1 MRPSAS
7 AKPPWR
13 TFAHYCSRRTPLCS
27 SVALSHENDRQ
38 HEGSKISIIQKIGA
52 AFGSAAV
59 ILLVGL
65 VSVLT
70 VRGALHEMEG
80 VDRRLEVVAGASA
93 VLADL
98 TDAETGQRGFII
110 TGDERYL
117 DPFIAARGRIDDDL
131 IRLRAVISEPEQ
143 SRRVD
148 SLEALAAVKLSE
160 LDSTLVLRRTFGYD
174 SASARVRTHR
184 GKATMDKV
192 RAVEGRLDSAERRFL
207 AEHVR
212 GRDRAVRNAFV
223 AIVAGSIVAFLLA
236 VFITRALRQDVL
248 KQLRLQDQLREQ
260 ARELEVQV
268 EEAQALGE
276 ELEQTNEQLQD
287 ATTEAEEAR
296 SLAEHAR
303 DQIAESARSLEM
315 QAQVIAS
322 MREGVSVSDESGTI
336 IFTNAAEDEMF
347 GYARGELV
355 GKHVTVQNTYP
366 PEENQRIVAS
376 VIAQL
381 KTTGTW
387 EGDWDNVRKDGTTF
401 VTRSRITAMV
411 HKGRSYWVCVQ
422 EDITEERRAE
432 QRRSFLVETSRILA
446 TSLGDERLLATV
458 TRHCVPFIAD
468 YCSIDVLTADGDIRR
483 IETAHV
489 DPQKESIVRDL
500 WHRYP
505 YYASENV
512 GVPQVIRTGE
522 PLFNPSIAEPE
533 IDRFARNAEHR
544 QLLRAL
550 SPRSYICVP
559 LQARGTIYGAI
570 SLVMSDS
577 GRRYTPGD
585 LELAMELARRA
596 AVAID
601 NSRLYDAEHRA
612 RKTAEEAEVAARAA
626 NQAKSDFL
634 ATMSHEIRTPINA
647 IIGYAQLLELGLYG
661 SPTDDQRH
669 QLTRIGASAQH
680 LLGLVNEVLDLAK
693 VESGTLVVERDAVL
707 ASETADAALGLIRPQ
722 ATAKRIS
729 LPDTCDGPT
738 SAVYYAD
745 EHRVRQVV
753 TNLLANAVKFT
764 DPGGRVTVTCG
775 VVRSVPDGVVVQ
787 GNGLAVVI
795 RVEDTG
801 AGIEQQQLERIFEPF
816 TQAQSGYTREK
827 TGAGLG
833 LSISRRLARLMGGDV
848 TVESTLGVGSV
859 FTLWLPPADDAVART
874 AAPNVSTGTPASHD
888 GMAPGGRRAGL
899 VIAGDIMIAQA
910 REIVHDWMEH
920 LRSSVLPER
929 ASQLDDVQ
937 LEDHAATMLTD
948 IGLAMRTVG
957 ASVSDSAENMRDGN
971 EILRVIAER
980 HGAQRNRLGW
990 SEEEI
995 DAEVVSLRG
1004 VIDAVLLRTMTDQ
1017 SDEVRRSIPEVQTLL
1032 SQLLEQAARVSRRA
1046 FRVAAAASQR

>member
-1 MRPSAS
+1 
-7 AKPPWR
+7 
-13 TFAHYCSRRTPLCS
+13 
-27 SVALSHENDRQ
+27 V
-38 HEGSKISIIQKIGA
+38 

-70 VRGALHEMEG
+70 VRGALREMTG
-80 VDRRLEVVAGASA
+80 VDRRLEVVVRASA

-110 TGDERYL
+110 TGDEHYL
-117 DPFIAARGRIDDDL
+117 EPFTAARGRIDNDL
-131 IRLRAVISEPEQ
+131 ASLRAVISEPEQ
-143 SRRVD
+143 VRRVD
-148 SLEALAAVKLSE
+148 SLETLAAVKLSE
-160 LDSTLVLRRTFGYD
+160 LDSTLVLRRKFGYD
-174 SASARVRTHR
+174 SAAARVRTHR
-184 GKATMDKV
+184 GKATMDKA
-192 RAVEGRLDSAERRFL
+192 RAVEARLDSAERRFL

-212 GRDRAVRNAFV
+212 DRDRAVRNAFV
-223 AIVAGSIVAFLLA
+223 AIVAGSIIAFLLA

-248 KQLRLQDQLREQ
+248 AQLRLQEQLREQ

-268 EEAQALGE
+268 EEAQALSE
-276 ELEQTNEQLQD
+276 ELEQTNEQLQE
-287 ATTEAEEAR
+287 ATTESEEAR
-296 SLAEHAR
+296 ALAESAR

-315 QAQVIAS
+315 QAQVLAS
-322 MREGVSVSDESGTI
+322 MREGVSVTDESGTI

-347 GYARGELV
+347 GYAPGELV

-366 PEENQRIVAS
+366 PEENQRIVAN

-381 KTTGTW
+381 KATGAW
-387 EGDWDNVRKDGTTF
+387 EGDWDNVRKDGTPF
-401 VTRSRITAMV
+401 VTRARITAMM

-432 QRRSFLVETSRILA
+432 QRRAFLAETSRVLA
-446 TSLGDERLLATV
+446 TPLGDERVLATV

-468 YCSIDVLTADGDIRR
+468 YCSIDVLTPNGEIRR
-483 IETAHV
+483 VETAHV
-489 DPQKESIVRDL
+489 DPEKEAIVRDL

-505 YYASENV
+505 YHASENV
-512 GVPQVIRTGE
+512 GVPHVIRTGE
-522 PLFNPSIAEPE
+522 PLFNPTIAEAE
-533 IDRFARNAEHR
+533 VDRFARNAEHR
-544 QLLRAL
+544 ALLRAL
-550 SPRSYICVP
+550 SPRSYMCVP
-559 LQARGTIYGAI
+559 LQARGMVYGAI

-585 LELAMELARRA
+585 LELAIELARRA

-661 SPTDDQRH
+661 TPTDDQRH
-669 QLTRIGASAQH
+669 QLTRIAASAQH

-693 VESGTLVVERDAVL
+693 VESGTLVVEREAVL
-707 ASETADAALGLIRPQ
+707 ATETADAALGLIRPQ

-729 LPDTCDGPT
+729 LPEACDGPA
-738 SAVYYAD
+738 SAVYFAD

-764 DPGGRVTVTCG
+764 EPGGRVSVTCG
-775 VVRSVPDGVVVQ
+775 VVRSIPEGVVVA
-787 GNGLAVVI
+787 GNGPAVVI

-859 FTLWLPPADDAVART
+859 FTLWLPQADAVRPRRT
-874 AAPNVSTGTPASHD
+874 TPAPNATAGTPVDEDGRASL
-888 GMAPGGRRAGL
+888 GRRAGL
-899 VIAGDIMIAQA
+899 VIAGDILIDEA
-910 REIVHDWMEH
+910 RQIVRDWMQQ
-920 LRSSVLPER
+920 LRTTVLPR
-929 ASQLDDVQ
+929 RSAQLDDVQ

-948 IGLAMRTVG
+948 IGLAMRTIG
-957 ASVSDSAENMRDGN
+957 ASAGDGADTMRDGH

-980 HGAQRNRLGW
+980 HGAQRSRLGW

-995 DAEVVSLRG
+995 DAEVVSLR
-1004 VIDAVLLRTMTDQ
+1004 AVTEAALLRKMADQ
-1017 SDEVRRSIPEVQTLL
+1017 SDEVRRSIPEVQALL